1 MLFLK
6 YLLIVACLG
15 IFVFVAG
22 LVLYDISL
30 AYQLDRLLKRRQ
42 PPPETPPG
50 ESPESDERAT
60 DIRMAARSTPAT
72 LQPERRV
79 RWNEAARLSVI
90 GAILGLMGVS
100 ILVVPDGQA
109 GVRISQLSGVR
120 PRTLYAGTHLIVPLV
135 DRVQLFDIRDQI
147 FSTTALAVRN
157 DKAEVLEVQAR
168 EGLAV
173 GLEVSVRYRLDPTKL
188 AFIEAN
194 VPQPVDSEVVEPTV
208 VAAFHETA
216 PEYIVRD
223 VFSTKR
229 EEFRSRTAQLI
240 TARLAVDGIVV
251 KEVLLKKV
259 ELPEE
264 YAKGLEDLLLKEQ
277 EDDRTSVDAD
287 IEQKKV
293 AIAQSQA
300 EAAKARE
307 VKRAEAD
314 AQSQVIMAKA
324 QSDAMQ
330 YTLPL
335 KQKQIEQSRLE
346 AEARKQTTIEDAEAA
361 AQAKVIDGKAEE
373 QRQGLMA
380 DAEANRIRI
389 TAQADQDRQK
399 LIAESEANRIRV
411 TAEADQE
418 KDKLE
423 ADAEA
428 NRIRL
433 TAQAEGEELQL
444 QAAALKMNPLLVQ
457 LTVAQRLSDRVQIM
471 MVPNDGKFFFTNDV
485 LRSAMSIDPGT
496 LNARPNLKP

>member
-6 YLLIVACLG
+6 YLLIAGCFALFAC
-15 IFVFVAG
+15 VAG
-22 LVLYDISL
+22 MILYDMFL
-30 AYQLDRLLKRRQ
+30 AYELDRLLKRRK
-42 PPPETPPG
+42 PE
-50 ESPESDERAT
+50 
-60 DIRMAARSTPAT
+60 PAT
-72 LQPERRV
+72 LLGSDAGIPEIPAPSPTGVATLRPRRRI
-79 RWNEAARLSVI
+79 RWSEAARLSVVAALAGLL
-90 GAILGLMGVS
+90 GAS
-100 ILVVPDGQA
+100 ILVVPDGEA
-109 GVRISQLSGVR
+109 GVRVSQLSGVR

-135 DRVQLFDIRDQI
+135 DRVQLFDVRDRV

-157 DKAEVLEVQAR
+157 DKFEVLEVQAR

-173 GLEVSVRYRLDPTKL
+173 GLEVSVRYRLDPSKL
-188 AFIEAN
+188 AFIQAN

-216 PEYIVRD
+216 PNYIVRD
-223 VFSTKR
+223 IFSTKR
-229 EEFRSRTAQLI
+229 EEFRGRTAQLI
-240 TARLAVDGIVV
+240 TTRLSGDGIVV

-277 EDDRTSVDAD
+277 EDDRTSVDAE

-300 EAAKARE
+300 EADKVRQ
-307 VKRAEAD
+307 VKHAEAD
-314 AQSQVIMAKA
+314 AQAQVIMAKA

-361 AQAKVIDGKAEE
+361 AQAKVIDSKAEE
-373 QRQGLMA
+373 QRQALMA
-380 DAEANRIRI
+380 DAEANHTRVA
-389 TAQADQDRQK
+389 AQANQDREK
-399 LIAESEANRIRV
+399 LVADSEANRIRV
-411 TAEADQE
+411 TAAAEQE
-418 KDKLE
+418 KEKLE
-423 ADAEA
+423 ADSES

-433 TAQAEGEELQL
+433 TAQAESEEMQL
-444 QAAALKMNPLLVQ
+444 QAAALKVNPLLVQ
-457 LTVAQRLSDRVQIM
+457 LTVAQRLSDHVQIM

-485 LRSAMSIDPGT
+485 LKSAMATDPPAF
-496 LNARPNLKP
+496 NARPNLKP